1 MFCKDCGSQL
11 PDRYKFCEVC
21 GVETDSLISEN
32 GINNLYLS
40 SVKRKKK
47 PKIKAII
54 FTALIIVI
62 GISVF
67 FVNYTKKRSG
77 LYNNIAWGT
86 SREKIGKM
94 LRDDL
99 IKGEGF
105 SSDLSIIE
113 DYDGM
118 KGVRAYVSYMFE
130 DDRLCGISVTLSNQ
144 NSSYTDSMI
153 IEKCTDKFNKL
164 YGKKDEDTTRSI
176 WNAGKS
182 DIELDHLMDGVIII
196 RYTDTTEFKKQRDI
210 TY

>member
-1 MFCKDCGSQL
+1 
-11 PDRYKFCEVC
+11 
-21 GVETDSLISEN
+21 
-32 GINNLYLS
+32 LS

-47 PKIKAII
+47 LKIKAII
-54 FTALIIVI
+54 FTSLIIAI

-94 LRDDL
+94 LGDDL

>member
-1 MFCKDCGSQL
+1 
-11 PDRYKFCEVC
+11 
-21 GVETDSLISEN
+21 
-32 GINNLYLS
+32 
-40 SVKRKKK
+40 
-47 PKIKAII
+47 
-54 FTALIIVI
+54 
-62 GISVF
+62 
-67 FVNYTKKRSG
+67 
-77 LYNNIAWGT
+77 
-86 SREKIGKM
+86 
-94 LRDDL
+94 
-99 IKGEGF
+99 
-105 SSDLSIIE
+105 LSIIE